1 MTPVFVYGTLRPG
14 ESNYVLLEG
23 VTDREITAY
32 AYGLQL
38 HEGPGFPY
46 ATSGGAGYV
55 IGTLCFL
62 RRGIDQL
69 VMQRLDTLEGF
80 DPKHPD
86 RGHYVRRQTPVTY
99 RDPAA
104 GGSVRTES
112 AWVYLA
118 GPSVDLSSKPLIP
131 SGDWIAHA
139 QPPHRQSS
147 LRSVG

>member
-1 MTPVFVYGTLRPG
+1 MTAVFVYGTLRPG

-32 AYGLQL
+32 AHGLQL
-38 HEGPGFPY
+38 YDGPGFPY
-46 ATSGGAGYV
+46 AARGGEGYIV
-55 IGTLCFL
+55 GTLCFL

-69 VMQRLDTLEGF
+69 VMERLDMLEGF
-80 DPKHPD
+80 DPRRPD
-86 RGHYVRRQTPVTY
+86 EGHYVRCETPVTY
-99 RDPAA
+99 RDPAD
-104 GGSVRTES
+104 GGAVRSDS

-118 GPSVDLSSKPLIP
+118 GPSVDLRSKPLIP

-139 QPPHRQSS
+139 QQPHRQPP